1 MKKLL
6 TLLAFV
12 LVTFTGNVRADNA
25 KLIITQKS
33 GNETVLGLSTNPVI
47 TFVGE
52 NMKIE
57 NEFINIS
64 IPIDDIDDYR
74 VDNPDRID
82 EQVVKPI
89 MTKGHIIFMGIPKGT
104 AAYVYTP
111 NGITVCMK
119 KANDDGTVDFNID
132 SLHKGTYIIKAYN
145 NTIKVTTK

>member
-1 MKKLL
+1 MKKILIFF
-6 TLLAFV
+6 TCILAAFMAHAS
-12 LVTFTGNVRADNA
+12 NDA
-25 KLIITQKS
+25 KLVIKQKS
-33 GNETVLGLSTNPVI
+33 GNETVLALSTNPVI

>member
-6 TLLAFV
+6 TSVILMVFAILAHA
-12 LVTFTGNVRADNA
+12 NYDA
-25 KLIITQKS
+25 KLVIKQKS
-33 GNETVLGLSTNPVI
+33 GNETVLALSTNPII

-64 IPIDDIDDYR
+64 IPIDDVDNYR

-82 EQVVKPI
+82 KQVIKPI
-89 MTKGHIIFMGIPKGT
+89 ITKGHVIFTGIPRGT
-104 AAYVYTP
+104 TAYVYTP
-111 NGITVCMK
+111 DGKTK
-119 KANDDGTVDFNID
+119 STQKAHDDGTIDFNID
-132 SLHKGTYIIKAYN
+132 SFPKGTYIIKASN